1 MIIRNSALLRALSLL
16 LATLFLP
23 LSLLT
28 GGLDA
33 AAPGQ
38 PPQEKINVA
47 GLGAFFR
54 SQGVT
59 TDGEHFWFSAKTT
72 LLRTALDGKT
82 PEALN
87 LSAIPAQL
95 KEDAGIAHIGGISW
109 YDGRIFAGMEDSKV
123 WQHPTV
129 GVFDAETLE
138 FRTSFALDPA
148 LVTRG
153 VPWVAVERE
162 TGRLYC
168 ADHSKTPTCLCIYD
182 LADGCALLGTLPLQG
197 DLPAVQGAEIR
208 AGVLYAAS
216 NDETAAIYTVNLTD
230 GRVDKLLDRNLL
242 GGEGEG
248 LTILETADGPVLVA
262 IDLGTL
268 FVNAFCRRFP
278 LAALSDD

>member
-1 MIIRNSALLRALSLL
+1 MTIRNAALLRALSLL
-16 LATLFLP
+16 LAALFLP

-33 AAPGQ
+33 AASGQ
-38 PPQEKINVA
+38 PPQEKTNLA
-47 GLGAFFR
+47 GPAAFFR

-59 TDGEHFWFSAKTT
+59 TDGAHLWFSAKTT

-82 PEALN
+82 PETLN

-109 YDGRIFAGMEDSKV
+109 YDGRIYAGMEDSKV

-138 FRTSFALDPA
+138 FQTAYALDPA

-162 TGRLYC
+162 TGLLYC
-168 ADHSKTPTCLCIYD
+168 ADHSKTPTCLCIYA
-182 LADGCALLGTLPLQG
+182 LADGCRLTGTLPLQG
-197 DLPAVQGAEIR
+197 ALPAVQGAEIR
-208 AGVLYAAS
+208 GGVLYAAS

-248 LTILETADGPVLVA
+248 LTILETADGPVLLA

-268 FVNAFCRRFP
+268 FVNAFVRRYP
-278 LAALSDD
+278 LAGTD